1 MPGEAGAAVILA
13 AAGGERLRS
22 ERPRVLHRVGGRA
35 LVAWVVAAARE
46 AGCAP
51 IHLITG
57 SGAGEIREALE
68 EECLLEGDPVEDD
81 PAEDGVVPGLRGGS
95 LIRVPRRRQ
104 EGPRTDWPR
113 GLAILRETLRA
124 GGPVLVLSG
133 AAPLV
138 RPATLRKLQDS
149 ARGVWGSLAVADL
162 DDPGGLDRVIRRRG
176 RLERI
181 VEAADA
187 DEREL
192 ANRTVNAG
200 HYALPAPAILD
211 WLERLVDH
219 RDQGE
224 VRLADVV
231 SAAARENPVACV
243 PVEDASEAACVD
255 SRADLAAVQRVLYR
269 RSVDALLEAGV
280 TILDPESVWVDAGV
294 TVGPDSVLHPGVTL
308 LGATKIGRG
317 TVVHGGAWLR
327 DSVVADEVEVL
338 PYSVLDGAR
347 VASGCSVGPFAR
359 LRPDAVLEEGAR
371 VGNFVEVKKST
382 LGPGVKASHL
392 AYLGDSSVGA
402 GANIGAGVITCNYD
416 GKTKSR
422 TVIGEGAFVGSDT
435 ILVAPVEV
443 GAGSYTGAG
452 SVITKDVPEE
462 TLAVGRARQK
472 NIKRRPR

>member
-1 MPGEAGAAVILA
+1 MTAATDVAGEAGAAVILA
-13 AAGGERLRS
+13 AGGGERLRS
-22 ERPRVLHRVGGRA
+22 ERPKVLHRVGGRA

-51 IHLITG
+51 IHLVVG
-57 SGAGEIREALE
+57 SGAEEIRSVLEEEDLGGRDIVWVEQRQQKGSGHALLMVREALRA
-68 EECLLEGDPVEDD
+68 D
-81 PAEDGVVPGLRGGS
+81 
-95 LIRVPRRRQ
+95 
-104 EGPRTDWPR
+104 
-113 GLAILRETLRA
+113 TLT
-124 GGPVLVLSG
+124 LVLSG
-133 AAPLV
+133 DAPLV
-138 RPATLRKLQDS
+138 RPSTLRELQDR
-149 ARGVWGSLAVADL
+149 ARDGWGSVAVADL
-162 DDPGGLDRVIRRRG
+162 DDPGSLGRVVQRNG

-187 DEREL
+187 GEREL
-192 ANRTVNAG
+192 AIRTVNAG
-200 HYALPAPAILD
+200 HYALPTPAIFE
-211 WLERLVDH
+211 WLEKLDT
-219 RDQGE
+219 DNAQGE
-224 VRLADVV
+224 FYLTDAV

-243 PVEDASEAACVD
+243 RVKDASEVLGVN
-255 SRADLAAVQRVLYR
+255 SRAELAAVQRVLYR

-308 LGATKIGRG
+308 LGASSVGRDC
-317 TVVHGGAWLR
+317 TVHTGVWMR
-327 DSVVADEVEVL
+327 DSLLADEVDVL

-347 VASGCSVGPFAR
+347 VASRCSVGPFAR
-359 LRPDAVLEEGAR
+359 LRPEAVLDEGAR

-392 AYLGDSSVGA
+392 AYLGDTSVGA

-416 GKTKSR
+416 GKTKHR

-435 ILVAPVEV
+435 ILIAPVEV
-443 GAGSYTGAG
+443 GAGGYIGAG
-452 SVITKDVPEE
+452 SVITRDVPEE